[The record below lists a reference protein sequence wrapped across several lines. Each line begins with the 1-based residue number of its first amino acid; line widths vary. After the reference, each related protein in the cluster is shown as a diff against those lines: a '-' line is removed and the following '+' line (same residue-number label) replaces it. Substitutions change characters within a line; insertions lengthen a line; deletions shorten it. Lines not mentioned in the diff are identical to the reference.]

1 MVPIIHQNST
11 KINRKRANFPRLEG
25 RFASFFVY
33 RVKFKFSVKRRNPN
47 ASPTGKMQFGL
58 SSFGPS
64 DWIRTS
70 GLLNPIQARYQTS
83 LHPDFILPRYHST
96 SGRNLQ
102 ALFWLFSDFSRGR
115 SDDGSGLR
123 VGGLGV
129 QIFARGREHELD
141 TVELVDLGC
150 AGVIVH
156 GDDIGLGIGAAQGL
170 DDALADDV
178 VW

>member
-1 MVPIIHQNST
+1 MPAGTGEQRHL
-11 KINRKRANFPRLEG
+11 R
-25 RFASFFVY
+25 RFTILYIKKQSAHY
-33 RVKFKFSVKRRNPN
+33 RILKSHKD
-47 ASPTGKMQFGL
+47 TL
-58 SSFGPS
+58 HGPS

-115 SDDGSGLR
+115 SDDGSRLR
-123 VGGLGV
+123 VGGPGI
-129 QIFARGREHELD
+129 QILARGREHELD
-141 TVELVDLGC
+141 AVELVDLGC